1 MELDLTLSDSSEDQ
15 EVPELDINLD
25 LVNQQPEEQPPLL
38 LDLITMPTGC
48 IGCGGGLDAPGSG
61 NNVNIYNSNGT
72 LSSERT
78 LSGGGQSLILN
89 QLANFYVR
97 GVLGIAELQTSDD
110 NSFIVRKDGATESM
124 VLKTPNLYLEDLTNL
139 TSQTRLIGQDG
150 ATDKIGFI
158 TLDSSLSLV
167 DGELSVAPLTNL
179 YWGLLGNSGTS
190 ASTNFIGTTDGQAL
204 QIKVNNER
212 AGFIGYS
219 GWPYTETSNGGAT
232 SFGYKAA
239 EAWTNRLG
247 NFVAI
252 GSFALQN
259 LASSGEDVA
268 IGNWSL
274 RNQTGGDP
282 TESYQSRNVAVGQ
295 SSLFYQTIGS
305 HNTAVGTFA
314 GEVNRNG
321 KYMTAIGSNALRG
334 NKQGIGNTGVG
345 YFSLLRNTSGV
356 GSVTITNGG
365 SGYTTATVTFSSPE
379 ANTPGTVSTLATGTA
394 VLSAGAVIGIT
405 ITNPGSGY
413 SIEPSGVTVTIT
425 GDGSGATGTVS
436 LISGEYNT
444 AIGVAS
450 LAYNRFGD
458 YNTAIGTYA
467 GYSGRYVYEDTNS
480 TFLGAN
486 AGIDSSVLVTTVLT
500 NATAIGYNSRVG
512 ASNSLVLGGTGGD
525 AVNVG
530 INTISPRKKL
540 DVVGDDMLIYELT
553 VGRGGGGAVTN
564 TAFGLDALLTNSTGT
579 YNTAIGWNSI
589 KLLTA
594 GLLKTAV
601 GANALT
607 GGGGDYDSAFG
618 ANSLWQATTGSTR
631 NTGVGY
637 GSLFS
642 LTTGTNNIGIGYGG
656 GFSII
661 TGDYNVALGMAAL
674 GSGAGFGG
682 VAKLSGDDNIGI
694 GRQAGYNI
702 TTSST
707 NIFIGY
713 LAGQV
718 LTTESSNVIIG
729 GNDGTALVGLSNHV
743 ILADGAGNQRL
754 LINSNGAYSIG
765 GGYGT
770 AGYVLTSNGTGSA
783 PTWTA
788 AGGSTS
794 PGGSDTEIQFN
805 DSGSFGGDA
814 GLTFNKTTNILST
827 NNGAFR
833 PTGTISFSD
842 AGAGS
847 VYKSSSDGLVLRAV
861 TGSGYD
867 FMIYDAAGNGV
878 FGMEAGTSKLGS
890 TSQMGP
896 GLLGYGGWNAWLNI
910 RGGTTTNASITIR
923 DGVAPSSPAEGQ
935 IWRTTD
941 KVYNVIQ
948 TGAATKEFTLNDIAL
963 TSGRIPY
970 TTTNGR
976 LTDVSTFVVNSGNVG
991 IGTGSPSASALLDVS
1006 STTKGALMPR
1016 MTTTQRDAISSPA
1029 TGLELFN
1036 TTTNTKQ
1043 IYDGTRWV
1051 EAAHPLYKVYTALL
1065 TQSGTDAPTATVL
1078 ENNLGGTV
1086 VWTRDTYGLYT
1097 ATLSGA
1103 FTSGKTWFTPQLGQ
1117 DGFMISSGDALR
1129 FIRTSSDAMSL
1140 NTTADDYLNAFSIE
1154 IRVYY

>member
-1 MELDLTLSDSSEDQ
+1 MSNCQPISCSTGACKSKINAKCVIYRGPNLPPIDTYTYDNLEEIIINISNIIGSGNVGTLQQVTTLGNTTTVGIRVLEGVADVIVLDVNS
-15 EVPELDINLD
+15 PYGGHLDIND
-25 LVNQQPEEQPPLL
+25 
-38 LDLITMPTGC
+38 I
-48 IGCGGGLDAPGSG
+48 GGGNKISLDGRYGTIEFDGAFMPDRDAGIAG
-61 NNVNIYNSNGT
+61 YVLLSNGVNT
-72 LSSERT
+72 PPIWSDT
-78 LSGGGQSLILN
+78 N
-89 QLANFYVR
+89 QLFWK
-97 GVLGIAELQTSDD
+97 I
-110 NSFIVRKDGATESM
+110 DGNA
-124 VLKTPNLYLEDLTNL
+124 
-139 TSQTRLIGQDG
+139 G
-150 ATDKIGFI
+150 TD
-158 TLDSSLSLV
+158 
-167 DGELSVAPLTNL
+167 
-179 YWGLLGNSGTS
+179 

-232 SFGYKAA
+232 AFGYKAA

-259 LASSGEDVA
+259 LTSSGEDVA
-268 IGNWSL
+268 IGNWSM

-305 HNTAVGTFA
+305 HNTAVGCFA

-321 KYMTAIGSNALRG
+321 KYMTAVGSNSLRG
-334 NKQGIGNTGVG
+334 NKQGVGNTGVG

-394 VLSAGAVIGIT
+394 VLSAGSVVSIT

-512 ASNSLVLGGTGGD
+512 ASNSLVLGGTGAD

-594 GLLKTAV
+594 GLLKTAI

-661 TGDYNVALGMAAL
+661 TGDYNIGLGMAAL

-682 VAKLSGDDNIGI
+682 SAKLTGDDNIGI

-702 TTSST
+702 TTSSS

-847 VYKSSSDGLVLRAV
+847 VYRSSADGLVFRAV
-861 TGSGYD
+861 SGSGYD
-867 FMIYDAAGNGV
+867 LLMYDASGNGV
-878 FGMEAGTSKLGS
+878 FGVESGTSKLGS

-970 TTTNGR
+970 VTTNGR
-976 LTDVSTFVVNSGNVG
+976 LTDSSTFVLNSGSLGV
-991 IGTGSPSASALLDVS
+991 GTGSPSALIHGILTTEQLRIGYDASNYF
-1006 STTKGALMPR
+1006 STTVGSAGAVAIAATGSSSSFNFSNRLSQKQGADVASASTIALGYDGNTFEITG
-1016 MTTTQRDAISSPA
+1016 TTTIDLITK
-1029 TGLELFN
+1029 TGWQNGSVIHLVFSDDLRV
-1036 TTTNTKQ
+1036 TN
-1043 IYDGTRWV
+1043 DV
-1051 EAAHPLYKVYTALL
+1051 A
-1065 TQSGTDAPTATVL
+1065 
-1078 ENNLGGTV
+1078 
-1086 VWTRDTYGLYT
+1086 
-1097 ATLSGA
+1097 
-1103 FTSGKTWFTPQLGQ
+1103 
-1117 DGFMISSGDALR
+1117 SSGDDITIVLA
-1129 FIRTSSDAMSL
+1129 SDANFDAS
-1140 NTTADDYLNAFSIE
+1140 ADDVLTLMLCEVGGVQKWLEVSRSVN
-1154 IRVYY
+1154 